1 MKLISFKNGFDRGLK
16 SSVNITAKLYSKY
29 I

>member
-1 MKLISFKNGFDRGLK
+1 MKLISFIDGFVGKLK

>member
-1 MKLISFKNGFDRGLK
+1 MKLISFIDGFDRELK